1 METLIKA
8 VQNVTGF
15 KSLRHMNDGAIWF
28 KCITNNSTE
37 HHQMHIDIFT
47 LIDSGYDVK
56 CISDEHLADTKC
68 YASFKVKE

>member
-8 VQNVTGF
+8 VQNITGF
-15 KSLRHMNDGAIWF
+15 KSLRHMKDGGIWF
-28 KCITNNSTE
+28 KCITNDSTE

-47 LIDSGYDVK
+47 LIDSGYNVK
-56 CISDEHLADTKC
+56 GISEEHLSGTKV